1 MRPLPRAVQ
10 LLLAA
15 ALAIGVAFA
24 VQAGGAHAD
33 QRIVGGSRVSTAQYG
48 FAVYLTDLNGFQFC
62 GGTLVTRVKVV
73 TAAHCMAGEQA
84 ANLLVVAGRDD
95 KKSSAG
101 TVAKVARIWV
111 NPDFTDVE
119 AGSDVAVLT
128 LANRLDYPTATIAP
142 DQTVYQPGVAS
153 TILGWGR
160 VNENGPTSRYLLAA
174 TVPVVADADCSLA
187 YQHFSATS
195 MVCAGYPQGG
205 VDACQGDS
213 GGPMVIGTVLVGI
226 ASWGDGCAR
235 PGKFGVYTRVA
246 SYSTQILNH
255 L

>member
-1 MRPLPRAVQ
+1 MRPFPRVVQ

-33 QRIVGGSRVSTAQYG
+33 QRIVGGNRASTAQYG
-48 FAVYLTDLNGFQFC
+48 FAVYLTDLNDFQFC
-62 GGTLVTRVKVV
+62 GGTLVTPVKVA
-73 TAAHCMAGEQA
+73 TAGHCMAGQQA

-95 KKSSAG
+95 KKSDAG

-111 NPDFTDVE
+111 DPDFANVE
-119 AGSDVAVLT
+119 SGSDVAILT
-128 LANRLDYPTATIAP
+128 LADRLDYPTATIATS
-142 DQTVYQPGVAS
+142 QSVYQPGTAS

-160 VNENGPTSRYLLAA
+160 IRENGPTSRYLMAA
-174 TVPVVADADCSLA
+174 SVPVVADPACASA
-187 YQHFSATS
+187 YPAFSPTA
-195 MVCAGYPQGG
+195 MVCAGYPEGG

-235 PGKFGVYTRVA
+235 PARYGVYTRVA
-246 SYSTQILNH
+246 TYSALILRH